1 MRKDTTIRGINMV
14 FDDLGKGEAI
24 LLIHGQPFNRSMWDD
39 QKEILAKNYR
49 LIIPDL
55 RGYGETG
62 LSEGMILLDE
72 LALDLLHLLNQLD
85 IKNAIIISLSM
96 GGQIALEMYAWAPGL
111 FKAVVLADTDA
122 RAEDEAG
129 YQNRIDLS
137 KRILAD
143 GMEKF
148 TNERIGHFMCADTFT
163 YKPEVVRK
171 VEKMMKTTP
180 AAGSSAVQR
189 GRAER
194 RDYTP
199 LLGKIDFP
207 ALIVVGDQDEFT
219 PLASSEYMHQRI
231 NGSTLAVIPDSGH
244 ISNMEQPEVFNEV
257 LPVGGDVVDDP
268 PARL

>member
-1 MRKDTTIRGINMV
+1 MKKETTIRGINMV

-24 LLIHGQPFNRSMWDD
+24 LLIHGQPFNRRMWDD
-39 QKEILAKNYR
+39 QKKILAGNYR

-62 LSEGMILLDE
+62 LGEGMILLDE
-72 LALDLLHLLNQLD
+72 LALDLLHLLDHLD

-96 GGQIALEMYAWAPGL
+96 GGQIALEMYTWAPGL
-111 FKAVVLADTDA
+111 FKAIVLADTDA
-122 RAEDEAG
+122 RAETEAG

-148 TNERIGHFMCADTFT
+148 TNEKIGHFMCANTFT
-163 YKPEVVRK
+163 HKPEVVSR
-171 VEKMMKTTP
+171 VEKMMKTAP

-194 RDYTP
+194 RDYTF

-231 NGSTLAVIPDSGH
+231 KGSALSVIPDCGH
-244 ISNMEQPEVFNEV
+244 ISNMEQPELFNEV
-257 LPVGGDVVDDP
+257 LLRFLSD
-268 PARL
+268 LN